1 MITFIS
7 FLNLFPTPSSF
18 FFLDIN
24 YTWLKYLR
32 NHDHHHFLSSFFYF
46 GITLDKNSDYFI
58 QKMRGRREKHVA
70 YYRSDIHWVLSIWIL
85 MFVLRAFT
93 YIQMFRLNKSKCN
106 IVCQDI
112 LCTCNH
118 SSRCVYIFFRKPS
131 SHLQYSLKQ
140 FKWRLDD
147 VDNVCLNTCVKREL
161 VVQNFDISKIL
172 RHAI

>member
-1 MITFIS
+1 MWEFTFYGPLNFFKIYVFIS
-7 FLNLFPTPSSF
+7 RLELGLRRLRFDYIYFFFEFIPHSFIF

-58 QKMRGRREKHVA
+58 EKMRGRREKHVA

-118 SSRCVYIFFRKPS
+118 SSRCVYIFSENPL
-131 SHLQYSLKQ
+131 HIYSTL
-140 FKWRLDD
+140 
-147 VDNVCLNTCVKREL
+147 
-161 VVQNFDISKIL
+161 
-172 RHAI
+172 

>member
-1 MITFIS
+1 MKFVGIYILWPFEFFQDLCIYLKARIRITTSSIWLHL
-7 FLNLFPTPSSF
+7 FLFWIYSPLLHL

-58 QKMRGRREKHVA
+58 EKMRGRREKHVA

-106 IVCQDI
+106 IVCQGI

-118 SSRCVYIFFRKPS
+118 SSRCVYIFAEYP
-131 SHLQYSLKQ
+131 LQYSLKGS
-140 FKWRLDD
+140 
-147 VDNVCLNTCVKREL
+147 NEC
-161 VVQNFDISKIL
+161 
-172 RHAI
+172 